1 MLENIKSNSVIETNL
16 ENEHVKPKKK
26 KKKIKLRVIPPKE
39 NQQDPI
45 ETTQLVSVES
55 HTL

>member
-26 KKKIKLRVIPPKE
+26 KKKKKKKKPPKKK
-39 NQQDPI
+39 QQQ
-45 ETTQLVSVES
+45 TKQQKQKVN
-55 HTL
+55 